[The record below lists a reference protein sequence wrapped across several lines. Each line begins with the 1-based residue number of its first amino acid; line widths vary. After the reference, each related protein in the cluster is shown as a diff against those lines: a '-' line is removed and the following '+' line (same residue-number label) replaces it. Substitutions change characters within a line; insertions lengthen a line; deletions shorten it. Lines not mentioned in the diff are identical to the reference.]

1 MPRLHPKQLQSIQEQ
16 AALCFGNTVRV
27 WLFGSRADEQQAGGD
42 IDLYIETEEQNPTA
56 LLDAKLLF
64 LKNLHKQF
72 GEQKIDVV
80 LQRALPEKENAIALV
95 AKQRGV
101 RLL

>member
-1 MPRLHPKQLQSIQEQ
+1 MPRLPAQQLQSIQEQ
-16 AALCFGNTVRV
+16 AALCFGHTVKV
-27 WLFGSRADEQQAGGD
+27 WLFGSRTDEQQAGGD
-42 IDLYIETEEQNPTA
+42 IDLYIETVEQNPAA

-80 LQRALPEKENAIALV
+80 LHRALPEKEDGIAHV
-95 AKQRGV
+95 AKQQGV